1 MVVNN
6 PFAELSAVIPP
17 GMMKSYV
24 ILMILLVLGGTLFDI
39 IHKGS
44 ARYFFDNWRN
54 SQNNAREKAG
64 AGKVASL
71 AVQTAASEVLTS
83 SEFCN
88 QHRRIA
94 HLLTMYGF
102 IAFVISTF
110 VMIFSYSSTAN
121 ATPWFW
127 PFLWYLGALMICA
140 GGYWFWFFI
149 RVDVAAE
156 GNSPF
161 RIVRAD
167 LFVLSLIAMATLA
180 LIWST
185 LQLFGVSGWSN
196 LFFGLFIFATTVLFG
211 GVPWSKFAHMF
222 FKPAAA
228 LQKRVAE
235 ADGSRNNLP
244 PPSNKPEIFSSIRRL
259 PRNY

>member
-1 MVVNN
+1 MFVNN
-6 PFAELSAVIPP
+6 PFAELSALISP
-17 GMMKSYV
+17 GIMKAYV
-24 ILMILLVLGGTLFDI
+24 ALMILLVIGGTLFDI
-39 IHKGS
+39 MHKGS
-44 ARYFFDNWRN
+44 AKYFFENWRN
-54 SQNNAREKAG
+54 SQKRG
-64 AGKVASL
+64 AKKVKSGKVAAL
-71 AVQTAASEVLTS
+71 AAQTAASEVLTS

-88 QHRRIA
+88 SHRRIA

-110 VMIFSYSSTAN
+110 VMVFCYSSSTTP
-121 ATPWFW
+121 TPWIW
-127 PFLWYLGALMICA
+127 PFLWTIGALMICA

-167 LFVLSLIAMATLA
+167 LFVLSLIAMATMA
-180 LIWST
+180 LIWSIA
-185 LQLFGVSGWSN
+185 QSFGVSGFSN
-196 LFFGLFIFATTVLFG
+196 FFFILFIFAATVLFA

-228 LQKRVAE
+228 LQKRVAQ

-244 PPSNKPEIFSSIRRL
+244 APANKPEIFSSIRRL

>member
-1 MVVNN
+1 MFVNN
-6 PFAELSAVIPP
+6 PFAELSVVIAP
-17 GMMKSYV
+17 GIMKAYV
-24 ILMILLVLGGTLFDI
+24 VLMILLVIGGTLFDI
-39 IHKGS
+39 MHKGS

-54 SQNNAREKAG
+54 SQKRGNK
-64 AGKVASL
+64 KVNSSKVVTL

-88 QHRRIA
+88 PHRRVA

-102 IAFVISTF
+102 IVFVVSTF
-110 VMIFSYSSTAN
+110 VLVFCYSDTQ
-121 ATPWFW
+121 TPTPGIW
-127 PFLWYLGALMICA
+127 PFLWTVGALMICA

-156 GNSPF
+156 GNSPL
-161 RIVRAD
+161 RVVRAD

-180 LIWST
+180 LLWS
-185 LQLFGVSGWSN
+185 LFQSFGVSGFSN
-196 LFFGLFIFATTVLFG
+196 FLFILFILAATILFG

-235 ADGSRNNLP
+235 EDGSRNNLP
-244 PPSNKPEIFSSIRRL
+244 APSEKPEIFNSIRRL